1 VAQALPLRFKLH
13 LWFAAR
19 LLPAW
24 IAFRGLENILRNA
37 TPARPVAPYLGL
49 SPEDV
54 AAAVR
59 ETVARSWLMRDRRCL
74 RRTLLAFRF
83 LRLAGH
89 EAVIHFAVSPPDN
102 AARLRAHCWVTLDGV
117 CLLDQPAKDMV
128 ALVGW
133 DGALRAAIVDG

>member
-1 VAQALPLRFKLH
+1 MPRALPLRFRLH

-19 LLPAW
+19 LLPAR
-24 IAFRGLENILRNA
+24 IGFRGLEKILANA
-37 TPARPVAPYLGL
+37 TPTRRTAPYRGL
-49 SPEDV
+49 SAEEI

-59 ETVARSWLMRDRRCL
+59 RTVARSWLMRDRRCL

-83 LRLAGH
+83 LRLAGL
-89 EAVIHFAVSPPDN
+89 EPVIHFAVSPPRN
-102 AARLRAHCWVTLDGV
+102 ALRLRAHCWVSLDGV
-117 CLLDQPAKDMV
+117 CLLDPPAADMV